1 MDECSEIEAG
11 GEVRTI
17 KDATAR
23 QSITDLT
30 QSVNENFA
38 RLGVRYVSP
47 QVSISVDTPTQVTFS
62 IQNVPKGKYLV
73 ILGVSSGDGGAVYW
87 IVRDGWV
94 YGKVAQTGYDA
105 TVSAPF
111 DIINHKGGVFSKTYN
126 IQAQGTGAAKK
137 CSLYLICIG

>member
-1 MDECSEIEAG
+1 MEECSEIEAG

-30 QSVNENFA
+30 QSVNNNFA

-47 QVSISVDTPTQVTFS
+47 QVSISIDSPIQATFS

-73 ILGVSSGDGGAVYW
+73 ILGVTSGDGGVVNW

-105 TVSAPF
+105 TVSPPF
-111 DIINHKGGVFSKTYN
+111 DIINHNGGNLSKTYN
-126 IQAQGTGAAKK
+126 IQAQGTGASKK
-137 CSLYLICIG
+137 CSLILICIG